1 MDLDRG
7 KKVPPSP
14 PPDGYN
20 WGKEDRLAIDSV
32 IGGGLKTPG
41 VCWSLEHPSE
51 NAGEYTRKS
60 QETPAKASTMNTK
73 RMERMINAVMT
84 LPNVALVSDSMS
96 LSFQHF

>member
-41 VCWSLEHPSE
+41 VCWSLEHPSRKRRGIHPQISG
-51 NAGEYTRKS
+51 NSCKSLHNEYKKNGKND
-60 QETPAKASTMNTK
+60 QCGDDPAEC
-73 RMERMINAVMT
+73 R
-84 LPNVALVSDSMS
+84 LG
-96 LSFQHF
+96 F